1 MTTGVPHHRPEPPPG
16 RGSGPTAARPRRSPR
31 RSLVPLA
38 VAAWV
43 VLEIWLLTLVADAF
57 GPLTVVLLLLA
68 GLLLG
73 AYAVK
78 RAGRRAWRGLTENLQ
93 RGTAPGA
100 PPAEGSRASGNTL
113 PMLGGLL
120 LMLPGLVSDL
130 AGLLCLFPPTRA
142 LLRRSA
148 ERSLS
153 RRMSAAGRGGLD
165 DALRQAR
172 MHRPGGK
179 VVQGEVIHRDGG
191 ENAPGGNAG
200 GGKGPGRD
208 GNGASDGNGT
218 GGRGGSSDGRGG
230 EPPLPR

>member
-1 MTTGVPHHRPEPPPG
+1 M
-16 RGSGPTAARPRRSPR
+16 
-31 RSLVPLA
+31 VPLT

-57 GPLTVVLLLLA
+57 GGLTVLLLLLA
-68 GLLLG
+68 GLVLG
-73 AYAVK
+73 AYVVK
-78 RAGRRAWRGLTENLQ
+78 RAGRRAWQGLTENLQ
-93 RGTAPGA
+93 RGSAPGA

-120 LMLPGLVSDL
+120 LMTPGLVSDA

-153 RRMSAAGRGGLD
+153 RRMSAAGRGGIGE
-165 DALRQAR
+165 AFQQAR
-172 MHRPGGK
+172 IHRPDGK
-179 VVQGEVIHRDGG
+179 VVQGEVIHRDGEDGHG
-191 ENAPGGNAG
+191 EDGDGD
-200 GGKGPGRD
+200 GK
-208 GNGASDGNGT
+208 S
-218 GGRGGSSDGRGG
+218 GRGG

>member
-1 MTTGVPHHRPEPPPG
+1 MTTGVPHRQEPPPG
-16 RGSGPTAARPRRSPR
+16 RGPGSTAARTGRSRR

-57 GPLTVVLLLLA
+57 GGLTVLLLLLA
-68 GLLLG
+68 GLVLG
-73 AYAVK
+73 AYVVK
-78 RAGRRAWRGLTENLQ
+78 RAGRRAWQGLTENLQ

-120 LMLPGLVSDL
+120 LMMPGLVSDA

-153 RRMSAAGRGGLD
+153 RRMSAAGRGGLGE
-165 DALRQAR
+165 AFQQAR
-172 MHRPGGK
+172 MHRPDGK
-179 VVQGEVIHRDGG
+179 VVQGEVIHRDGEDGHG
-191 ENAPGGNAG
+191 EDGHGEDGHG
-200 GGKGPGRD
+200 GGEGK
-208 GNGASDGNGT
+208 S
-218 GGRGGSSDGRGG
+218 GRGG

>member
-1 MTTGVPHHRPEPPPG
+1 MTTGVPHRQEEPPG
-16 RGSGPTAARPRRSPR
+16 RGPGSTAARTGRSRR

-57 GPLTVVLLLLA
+57 GGLTVLLLLLA
-68 GLLLG
+68 GLVLG
-73 AYAVK
+73 AYVVK

-120 LMLPGLVSDL
+120 LMMPGLVSDV

-153 RRMSAAGRGGLD
+153 RRMSAAGPGGLGE
-165 DALRQAR
+165 AFQQAR
-172 MHRPGGK
+172 MHRPDGK
-179 VVQGEVIHRDGG
+179 VVQGEVIHRDGEDGHG
-191 ENAPGGNAG
+191 ENGDGE
-200 GGKGPGRD
+200 GK
-208 GNGASDGNGT
+208 S
-218 GGRGGSSDGRGG
+218 GRGG